1 MTAPRALENRRD
13 GGRWRSLPRAR
24 SWVSSAGLPQVS
36 RGGLPGFTLL
46 EIAVVIFIMALI
58 MTIAIPYFG
67 GLRSAELRSQAR
79 RLAGRANYL
88 YDESAAQK
96 VVLRLTFDLDT
107 NSYFVSRLDPYAAKP
122 AFAPEHG
129 PAGGRFVLPPGI
141 HIRDVSVQGIGT
153 LRRGAVSS
161 FFYPQGYVDATVVH
175 LADDAGE
182 VLTIGIDP
190 LTGHVAIENGDL
202 SPRQALA
209 MAQ

>member
-1 MTAPRALENRRD
+1 VTAPLALENRRRS
-13 GGRWRSLPRAR
+13 GG
-24 SWVSSAGLPQVS
+24 GLPKAWRGSFDARRPGLV

-67 GLRSAELRSQAR
+67 GLHAAELRSQAR

-96 VVLRLTFDLDT
+96 LVLRLTFDLDT

-129 PAGGRFVLPPGI
+129 PAGGRFVLPQGVRL
-141 HIRDVSVQGIGT
+141 RDVSVEGIGT
-153 LRRGAVSS
+153 LRHGVVSS

-175 LADDAGE
+175 LADDAGQ
-182 VLTIGIDP
+182 VLTISIDP
-190 LTGHVAIENGDL
+190 LTGHVAIQSGDL

-209 MAQ
+209 LVQ